1 MSKVRYIVMWND
13 WSAAKAGAIK
23 NGMPSNGE
31 VPDYVDM
38 GQFNK
43 YVEFATFDEAV
54 TFALKKHP
62 DDSYG
67 CPRVT
72 REELIEGECEDW
84 ERVAAWEALPSDP
97 RPVEENPDIEY
108 GLAA

>member
-1 MSKVRYIVMWND
+1 MSKTRYIAMWND
-13 WSAAKAGAIK
+13 WTAAKAAAVK
-23 NGMPSNGE
+23 NGMPANGE

-38 GQFNK
+38 GQFNQ
-43 YVEFATFDEAV
+43 YAEFPTFETAV
-54 TFALKKHP
+54 AFALGKHP

-72 REELIEGECEDW
+72 REELIEGEFEEW
-84 ERVAAWEALPSDP
+84 ERDAAWEVIPSEP
-97 RPVEENPDIEY
+97 APVEASPDID

>member
-1 MSKVRYIVMWND
+1 MSKTRYLVTWND
-13 WSAAKAGAIK
+13 WSAAKAQAVK
-23 NGMPSNGE
+23 NGMPAIGE

-38 GQFNK
+38 GQFNN

-72 REELIEGECEDW
+72 REELVDDEFPYW
-84 ERVAAWEALPSDP
+84 EADAAWEVLPSEP
-97 RPVEENPDIEY
+97 SPVEANPDIDYE
-108 GLAA
+108 LAA